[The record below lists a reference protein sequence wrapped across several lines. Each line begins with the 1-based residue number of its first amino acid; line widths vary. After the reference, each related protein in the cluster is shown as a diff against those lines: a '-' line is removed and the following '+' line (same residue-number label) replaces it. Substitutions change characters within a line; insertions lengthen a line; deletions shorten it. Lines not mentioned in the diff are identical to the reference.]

1 MNVTEVHNSG
11 ARPLR
16 RAPHASPPSALRSNG
31 LALSSGQMLRQHLTE
46 PVLLSLLFS
55 PVVVRTALVDLELY
69 MIDSSLASPRD
80 ERVIQ
85 SLLDTDLYKL
95 SMMQAV
101 LHNYP
106 NTDVE
111 WEFRCRNGEDLRPWL
126 GELRRELE
134 CLCEL
139 GLTDEDMA
147 FLENV
152 SFMKP
157 DFLRFLGL
165 FRFNLRYVQM
175 GIENDELYIRLKGP
189 WLHVILFEVPLLALV
204 SEVRNRNLHADV
216 SLGQARDQ
224 LYRKFDWLRANASE
238 DELAGLQVADFG
250 TRRRFSYAVQEEIV
264 RVLKA
269 DFPARFVGTSNVH
282 LARKYDL
289 KPLGTMAHEW
299 VMAHQQ
305 LGPRL
310 IDSQIAALDCW
321 VREYR
326 GLLGIALTDT
336 ITMDA
341 FLRDFDL
348 YFAKLFDGLRHDSGD
363 PVIWAEKAIAHYRK
377 LGIDPM
383 TKTLV
388 FSDSLDLPRA
398 LELYRVLRG
407 RINVSFGIGTNLT
420 CDIPGVTPMS
430 MVLKMT
436 SCNGQ
441 PVAKI
446 SDEAAKT
453 QCRDP
458 NFVSYLR
465 HVFKV

>member
-1 MNVTEVHNSG
+1 MSENVF
-11 ARPLR
+11 A
-16 RAPHASPPSALRSNG
+16 
-31 LALSSGQMLRQHLTE
+31 
-46 PVLLSLLFS
+46 
-55 PVVVRTALVDLELY
+55 
-69 MIDSSLASPRD
+69 
-80 ERVIQ
+80 ERIIQ
-85 SLLDTDLYKL
+85 NLLDTDLYKL

-106 NTDVE
+106 NVDVE
-111 WEFRCRNGEDLRPWL
+111 WEFRCRNGEDLRAYLP
-126 GELRRELE
+126 EIRRHIEQ
-134 CLCEL
+134 LCEL
-139 GLTDEDMA
+139 SLGDEELA
-147 FLENV
+147 FLESIN
-152 SFMKP
+152 FMKP

-165 FRFNLRYVQM
+165 FRFNLRYLHTA
-175 GIENDELYIRLKGP
+175 IENDELCIRLRGP

-204 SEVRNRNLHADV
+204 SEVRNRARYPDMTM
-216 SLGQARDQ
+216 SAARDQ
-224 LYRKFDWLRANASE
+224 LYRKFDWLAKEASS
-238 DELAGLQVADFG
+238 DELAELQVADFG
-250 TRRRFSYAVQEEIV
+250 TRRRFSYNVQEEIV
-264 RVLKA
+264 TCLHK
-269 DFPARFVGTSNVH
+269 DFPARFVGTSNMH
-282 LARKYDL
+282 LARQLDI

-341 FLRDFDL
+341 FLTDFDL

-363 PVIWAEKAIAHYRK
+363 PIVWAEKAIAHYRR
-377 LGIDPM
+377 LGIDPK

-388 FSDSLDLPRA
+388 FSDGLNLHNTLAIFRA
-398 LELYRVLRG
+398 LRG

-420 CDIPGVTPMS
+420 CDIPGVEPMS
-430 MVLKMT
+430 IVLKMT
-436 SCNGQ
+436 DCNGQ

-453 QCRDP
+453 QCRDA
-458 NFVSYLR
+458 NFVAYLR
-465 HVFKV
+465 HVFKVKTV

>member
-1 MNVTEVHNSG
+1 MSD
-11 ARPLR
+11 
-16 RAPHASPPSALRSNG
+16 SAFADRI
-31 LALSSGQMLRQHLTE
+31 
-46 PVLLSLLFS
+46 V
-55 PVVVRTALVDLELY
+55 
-69 MIDSSLASPRD
+69 
-80 ERVIQ
+80 Q
-85 SLLDTDLYKL
+85 SLLDTDFYKL
-95 SMMQAV
+95 TMMQAV

-106 NTDVE
+106 NVDVE
-111 WEFRCRNGEDLRPWL
+111 WEFRCRNGEDLRPYL
-126 GELRRELE
+126 GQIREQVERLSD
-134 CLCEL
+134 LSISDAQL
-139 GLTDEDMA
+139 G
-147 FLENV
+147 FLEQI

-165 FRFNLRYVQM
+165 FRFNLRYLQM
-175 GIENDELYIRLKGP
+175 GIENDQFFLRIKGP
-189 WLHVILFEVPLLALV
+189 WLHVILFEVPLLAII
-204 SEVRNRNLHADV
+204 SEVRNRNRYPQV
-216 SLGQARDQ
+216 QLGQAREQ
-224 LYRKFDWLRANASE
+224 LLRKFDWLRANASD

-250 TRRRFSYAVQEEIV
+250 TRRRFSYGVQEEV
-264 RVLKA
+264 VKVL
-269 DFPARFVGTSNVH
+269 DTEFPARFVGTSNVH
-282 LARKYDL
+282 LAWKLDI

-299 VMAHQQ
+299 IMAHQQ

-326 GLLGIALTDT
+326 GLLGIALTDC

-341 FLRDFDL
+341 FMRDFDL

-363 PVIWAEKAIAHYRK
+363 PVAWAEKAIAHYRK

-388 FSDSLDLPRA
+388 FSDGLDLPRS
-398 LELYRVLRG
+398 LEIFRALRG

-420 CDIPGVTPMS
+420 CDIPGVAPMS
-430 MVLKMT
+430 IVLKMT
-436 SCNGQ
+436 DCNGQ

-465 HVFKV
+465 HVFQVPSEE

>member
-1 MNVTEVHNSG
+1 MSE
-11 ARPLR
+11 
-16 RAPHASPPSALRSNG
+16 SAFADRI
-31 LALSSGQMLRQHLTE
+31 
-46 PVLLSLLFS
+46 V
-55 PVVVRTALVDLELY
+55 
-69 MIDSSLASPRD
+69 
-80 ERVIQ
+80 Q
-85 SLLDTDLYKL
+85 SLLDTDFYKL
-95 SMMQAV
+95 TMMQAV

-106 NTDVE
+106 NVDVE
-111 WEFRCRNGEDLRPWL
+111 WEFRCRNGEDLRPYL
-126 GELRRELE
+126 GQIREQVERLSELSISDAQ
-134 CLCEL
+134 L
-139 GLTDEDMA
+139 G
-147 FLENV
+147 FLEQI

-165 FRFNLRYVQM
+165 FRFNLRYLDM
-175 GIENDELYIRLKGP
+175 GVENDQFYLRIKGP
-189 WLHVILFEVPLLALV
+189 WLHVILFEVPLLAIV
-204 SEVRNRNLHADV
+204 SEVRNRNRYPQV
-216 SLGQARDQ
+216 VLGDAREQ
-224 LYRKFDWLRANASE
+224 LLRKFDWLRANASA
-238 DELAGLQVADFG
+238 DELAELQVADFG
-250 TRRRFSYAVQEEIV
+250 TRRRFSYGVQEEV
-264 RVLKA
+264 VKVLKS

-282 LARKYDL
+282 LAWKLDI

-299 VMAHQQ
+299 IMAHQQ

-326 GLLGIALTDT
+326 GLLGIALTDC

-363 PVIWAEKAIAHYRK
+363 PVVWAEKAIAHYRK

-388 FSDSLDLPRA
+388 FSDGLNLPRS
-398 LELYRVLRG
+398 LEIFRALRG

-420 CDIPGVTPMS
+420 CDIPGVAPMS
-430 MVLKMT
+430 IVLKMT
-436 SCNGQ
+436 DCNGQ

-453 QCRDP
+453 QCRDA

-465 HVFKV
+465 HVFQVPSEE

>member
-1 MNVTEVHNSG
+1 MPELEPYMSD
-11 ARPLR
+11 
-16 RAPHASPPSALRSNG
+16 SAFADRI
-31 LALSSGQMLRQHLTE
+31 
-46 PVLLSLLFS
+46 V
-55 PVVVRTALVDLELY
+55 
-69 MIDSSLASPRD
+69 
-80 ERVIQ
+80 Q
-85 SLLDTDLYKL
+85 SLLDTDFYKL
-95 SMMQAV
+95 TMMQAV

-106 NTDVE
+106 NVDVE
-111 WEFRCRNGEDLRPWL
+111 WEFRCRNGEDLRPYL
-126 GELRRELE
+126 GQIREQVERLSD
-134 CLCEL
+134 LSISDAQL
-139 GLTDEDMA
+139 G
-147 FLENV
+147 FLEQI

-165 FRFNLRYVQM
+165 FRFNLRYLQM
-175 GIENDELYIRLKGP
+175 GIENDQFFLRIKGP
-189 WLHVILFEVPLLALV
+189 WLHVILFEVPLLAII
-204 SEVRNRNLHADV
+204 SEVRNRNRYPQV
-216 SLGQARDQ
+216 QLGQAREQ
-224 LYRKFDWLRANASE
+224 LLRKFDWLRANASD

-250 TRRRFSYAVQEEIV
+250 TRRRFSYGVQEEV
-264 RVLKA
+264 VKVL
-269 DFPARFVGTSNVH
+269 DTEFPARFVGTSNVH
-282 LARKYDL
+282 LAWKLDI

-299 VMAHQQ
+299 IMAHQQ

-326 GLLGIALTDT
+326 GLLGIALTDC

-341 FLRDFDL
+341 FMRDFDL

-363 PVIWAEKAIAHYRK
+363 PVAWAEKAIAHYRK

-388 FSDSLDLPRA
+388 FSDGLDLPRS
-398 LELYRVLRG
+398 LEIFRALRG

-420 CDIPGVTPMS
+420 CDIPGVAPMS
-430 MVLKMT
+430 IVLKMT
-436 SCNGQ
+436 DCNGQ

-465 HVFKV
+465 HVFQVPSEE